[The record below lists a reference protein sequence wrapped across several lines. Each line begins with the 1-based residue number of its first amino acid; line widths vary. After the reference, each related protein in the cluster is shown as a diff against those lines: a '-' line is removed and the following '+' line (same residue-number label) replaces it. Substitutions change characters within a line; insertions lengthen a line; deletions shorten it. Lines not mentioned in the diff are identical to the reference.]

1 MPKTPQDGM
10 PTIEQRLAALAAL
23 VRAGLPSVVAGPAKF
38 LIDGQASSS
47 VSAIAERIE
56 QVRAEIAAGG
66 EQTVPILYSPRP
78 GSAGNDTSAAAR
90 PHHGQILEFTLE
102 RVANTGK
109 GRRWGTFLHLLS
121 TAARAHNILE
131 LGACA
136 GLSGCY
142 LSATEHC
149 RRFVT
154 VEGAPALA
162 EIAARSLQAAGH
174 NATVINA
181 LFDDALDRLLPPAE
195 ALDLA
200 FIDGH
205 HEKIATLHYFERI
218 APHVRPG
225 GLVIFD
231 DISWSSDMRDCWN
244 EVVAD
249 RRLTDVV
256 DCGVVGIGIMAA
268 GSRATAPAAW
278 DLQDIVGRVR
288 IGSPKGWSE
297 SAAA

>member
-1 MPKTPQDGM
+1 MSQTPQAGV
-10 PTIEQRLAALAAL
+10 PTIDERLAALAAL

-38 LIDGQASSS
+38 LIDGQAFR
-47 VSAIAERIE
+47 SAIAVADRIE

-78 GSAGNDTSAAAR
+78 GSAGNDASAAAR
-90 PHHGQILEFTLE
+90 PPHGQVLEFTLE
-102 RVANTGK
+102 RVASTGK

-121 TAARAHNILE
+121 AAAKARNILE

-162 EIAARSLQAAGH
+162 AIAARSLQQAGH
-174 NATVINA
+174 RATVINA
-181 LFDDALDRLLPPAE
+181 LFDEALDRLLPPE
-195 ALDLA
+195 EPLDLA

-244 EVVAD
+244 DVVAD
-249 RRLTDVV
+249 CRLTDVV
-256 DCGVVGIGIMAA
+256 DCGVVGIGIMAD
-268 GSRATAPAAW
+268 GSRVTAPAAW
-278 DLQDIVGRVR
+278 DLQGIVGRVR
-288 IGSPKGWSE
+288 IGTPKGWTE

>member
-1 MPKTPQDGM
+1 MPKTPQDGV

-23 VRAGLPSVVAGPAKF
+23 VQAGLPSVVAGPARF
-38 LIDGQASSS
+38 LIDGHASRS
-47 VSAIAERIE
+47 VCAVADRIE

-90 PHHGQILEFTLE
+90 PQHGQVLEFTLE

-121 TAARAHNILE
+121 TAANAQNILE

-149 RRFVT
+149 QQFVT

-162 EIAARSLQAAGH
+162 EIAARSLKQAGRH
-174 NATVINA
+174 ATVINA
-181 LFDDALDRLLPPAE
+181 LFDDALDRLLPPKQP
-195 ALDLA
+195 LDLA

-205 HEKIATLHYFERI
+205 HEKIATLHYFERLT
-218 APHVRPG
+218 PHVRPG
-225 GLVIFD
+225 GIVLFD

-244 EVVAD
+244 EVVTD

-256 DCGVVGIGIMAA
+256 DCGVVGIGIMAD
-268 GSRATAPAAW
+268 GSRNAAPAAW
-278 DLQDIVGRVR
+278 NLQDIVGRVR
-288 IGSPKGWSE
+288 IGSPKGWTE